1 MVQKKRKAG
10 QGIFI
15 IAGLTTLTVFT
26 WIGLDAY
33 RSFKK
38 SAVPKVLTEQ
48 LRALS
53 PDFDTRTIEALETR
67 MSISEKEL
75 DSLPP
80 RRLKL
85 VEEEIIQTEVAS
97 PTGELALPETAT
109 PGGELE

>member
-48 LRALS
+48 LRIVS
-53 PDFDTRTIEALETR
+53 PDFDTETIEALETR
-67 MSISEKEL
+67 VSISEKEL
-75 DSLPP
+75 DNLPP

-85 VEEEIIQTEVAS
+85 VGEEITQAKAAS
-97 PTGELALPETAT
+97 PTGGLALPETAS
-109 PGGELE
+109 PGGILE

>member
-1 MVQKKRKAG
+1 MIQKKPKAG

-48 LRALS
+48 LRSLN
-53 PDFDTRTIEALETR
+53 PNFDTNTIGSLGTR
-67 MSISEKEL
+67 LTISEKEL

-80 RRLKL
+80 RKLKL
-85 VEEEIIQTEVAS
+85 IEEPVKIEIAS
-97 PTGELALPETAT
+97 PAGELALPETAS